1 VLGLC
6 QSWLTLDGCNMPA
19 KYFERELIHE
29 WDDEGNL
36 DRLQRMTFTP
46 SELRG
51 ICVMLS
57 AGAGVVG
64 YGFVAR
70 TIVQQFQNAWSEVE
84 GYRGVQD

>member
-1 VLGLC
+1 
-6 QSWLTLDGCNMPA
+6 MPA
-19 KYFERELIHE
+19 RYFERELVVE
-29 WDDEGNL
+29 FDDEGNL
-36 DRLQRMTFTP
+36 HRLQRMTFTP

-70 TIVQQFQNAWSEVE
+70 TIVQQFQLAWAEVE
-84 GYRGVQD
+84 GHRGAED